1 MNGIL
6 FVKNMTDSRK
16 KQQTRS
22 KPNTNQLA
30 PCYCSSNRD
39 EMSSCKSNDVV
50 ATFQISVDEA
60 RRLATEDVVD
70 VRIAHSLT

>member
-1 MNGIL
+1 MLLL
-6 FVKNMTDSRK
+6 F
-16 KQQTRS
+16 Q
-22 KPNTNQLA
+22 PF
-30 PCYCSSNRD
+30 RD

-50 ATFQISVDEA
+50 ATLQISVDEA